1 MSMKAFVPL
10 AIFGALVVMFGV
22 GLTLRPNDLPSE
34 FIDEPVPE
42 FELESL
48 FEGEPPVTAHSLE
61 GQVYLINVFG
71 SWCRTCIVEHPFLM
85 ELKEAGAI
93 HMVGLDWRD
102 ERDAALRWLT
112 TRGNPYDIIGFDEF
126 SEVAIGLGVTG
137 APETFL
143 VGPDGRI
150 RFKHV
155 GALNEHIWERDFLP
169 KIQELR
175 AGVVS

>member
-1 MSMKAFVPL
+1 
-10 AIFGALVVMFGV
+10 
-22 GLTLRPNDLPSE
+22 
-34 FIDEPVPE
+34 
-42 FELESL
+42 
-48 FEGEPPVTAHSLE
+48 
-61 GQVYLINVFG
+61 
-71 SWCRTCIVEHPFLM
+71 
-85 ELKEAGAI
+85 
-93 HMVGLDWRD
+93 MVGLDWRD
-102 ERDAALRWLT
+102 ERDAALRWLA

-175 AGVVS
+175 AGAVS